1 MRNPEYLGDGVYV
14 FFDGMR
20 FRIMANSHDDP
31 TDTVYLGQSEI
42 EMLIEFYKSILEGAN
57 SNAGRGNE

>member
-14 FFDGMR
+14 GFDGYR
-20 FRIMANSHDDP
+20 LKIMANSHENP

-42 EMLIEFYKSILEGAN
+42 EALFDFYRSLFQSRPGGG
-57 SNAGRGNE
+57 GR